1 MYILKILIFLQ
12 LLFLITSNENINPSP
27 RTGPQ
32 DLLVTHYDCE
42 ENEQKTLHKYAIN
55 QVSQC
60 ETEPQA
66 IETTNV
72 IATLYSKA
80 RATTVIGYKFT
91 ATFSEKK
98 VHCSQVSNGN
108 KNRLDHE
115 SFYQSN
121 IERLLHLNPEDC
133 KNELLRLNITRNKNT
148 DRKLVYFQ
156 VFADSVHQAELERYQ
171 GHIKLDEKYP
181 YNGAHGRLTYD
192 IHDKHWI
199 PHIGINDPSNCK
211 ADTKNKGY
219 QEIMFFDWKIQL
231 EKIQLTRD
239 LSDNTMIYQGIR
251 LPCKNDQGYCDPTTR
266 TQATIVWFPE
276 DTCTTFQVA
285 KIHARMIK
293 FHEKYFI
300 QSIPYEQVHP
310 SRRQS
315 SNFRNIHNIE
325 NKLTRFQIYQETE
338 LACKYRNPLHK
349 TQYSEILVEYEKGFD
364 MTTGKVKIDP
374 YATSHPINEGTSYIP
389 VDFQKSKS
397 QPGGHLKPHNTRSTR
412 LQELSLMNST
422 YFGNIHYDIHLDM
435 KLDYTISRIFQEMSL
450 SELET
455 LHQLCELE
463 RTQILQS
470 LALAVLKIPYAGYL
484 LSGNRSNFLDY
495 EGNILWFYTCT
506 KKVSPLYVFE
516 DKRCYKRIPIFYKN
530 KVHFVDTLS
539 RRTYF
544 WDTAVPCGSENS
556 HNVVQLN
563 PDEDKYYLLTPYPTL
578 MQSLKKFSPESI
590 RAIARNPNIDL
601 QSIGIYSKSDIQ
613 HHIRTQQFQE
623 LLTQMDT
630 IQRQSIDQN
639 LRKLAE
645 TAGFADIYTQDYS
658 GYFKDI
664 KDYIYL
670 NGEKYRPQD
679 ISPINIFSFVTLKN
693 EILDFL
699 GWPYYILEK
708 LTILYAMFNFIGF
721 LFSLLKGIYNTC
733 AIHTQVNRQAS
744 VARILFA
751 GFFGIFSSSIN
762 KILLDAQI
770 KEYNTK
776 IATRQNTYDEE
787 HNNVDITPTA
797 PQLPPLPHNH
807 PLSHRQ
813 FTYIGYKKSLKTY
826 TAPRANEYTLEY
838 YDHNIIRTNQDQF
851 LDDDRFANPQITEK
865 FFIKT
870 PYVFTL
876 NIFYRKFDHIIS
888 EALTDTKAYE
898 SFKEKFQLFSLT
910 FHFLAPHERDLHCS
924 HDIMLRTKQTHTYT
938 YYRFIQNHFDLHAPS
953 RQPHH
958 RFQFI
963 NSKYFTY
970 CIKDTNLHSILRNYD
985 PITQMY
991 IFCPITKTFNAEESR
1006 PFLIPHE
1013 FVQPIEIPILEF
1025 IHNTKYNHKLY
1036 NLIQNTP
1043 YDFAVGT
1050 EELKTI
1056 KALQLLWPLLQT
1068 KNIIRILAKLLTNCD
1083 IIHDIFPHGFFPD
1096 D

>member
-12 LLFLITSNENINPSP
+12 LFFLVISNQNINPSP

-72 IATLYSKA
+72 IATLNSKA

-133 KNELLRLNITRNKNT
+133 KNELLRLNITKNKNT

-171 GHIKLDEKYP
+171 GHIKLDEKHP

-199 PHIGINDPSNCK
+199 PHIGTNNPSNCK

-266 TQATIVWFPE
+266 TP
-276 DTCTTFQVA
+276 
-285 KIHARMIK
+285 
-293 FHEKYFI
+293 
-300 QSIPYEQVHP
+300 
-310 SRRQS
+310 
-315 SNFRNIHNIE
+315 
-325 NKLTRFQIYQETE
+325 
-338 LACKYRNPLHK
+338 
-349 TQYSEILVEYEKGFD
+349 
-364 MTTGKVKIDP
+364 
-374 YATSHPINEGTSYIP
+374 
-389 VDFQKSKS
+389 
-397 QPGGHLKPHNTRSTR
+397 
-412 LQELSLMNST
+412 
-422 YFGNIHYDIHLDM
+422 
-435 KLDYTISRIFQEMSL
+435 
-450 SELET
+450 
-455 LHQLCELE
+455 
-463 RTQILQS
+463 
-470 LALAVLKIPYAGYL
+470 
-484 LSGNRSNFLDY
+484 
-495 EGNILWFYTCT
+495 
-506 KKVSPLYVFE
+506 
-516 DKRCYKRIPIFYKN
+516 
-530 KVHFVDTLS
+530 
-539 RRTYF
+539 
-544 WDTAVPCGSENS
+544 
-556 HNVVQLN
+556 
-563 PDEDKYYLLTPYPTL
+563 
-578 MQSLKKFSPESI
+578 
-590 RAIARNPNIDL
+590 
-601 QSIGIYSKSDIQ
+601 
-613 HHIRTQQFQE
+613 
-623 LLTQMDT
+623 
-630 IQRQSIDQN
+630 
-639 LRKLAE
+639 
-645 TAGFADIYTQDYS
+645 
-658 GYFKDI
+658 
-664 KDYIYL
+664 
-670 NGEKYRPQD
+670 
-679 ISPINIFSFVTLKN
+679 
-693 EILDFL
+693 
-699 GWPYYILEK
+699 
-708 LTILYAMFNFIGF
+708 
-721 LFSLLKGIYNTC
+721 
-733 AIHTQVNRQAS
+733 
-744 VARILFA
+744 
-751 GFFGIFSSSIN
+751 
-762 KILLDAQI
+762 
-770 KEYNTK
+770 
-776 IATRQNTYDEE
+776 
-787 HNNVDITPTA
+787 
-797 PQLPPLPHNH
+797 
-807 PLSHRQ
+807 RQ
-813 FTYIGYKKSLKTY
+813 FTYIGYKKSLKTH
-826 TAPRANEYTLEY
+826 TAPRAYEYTLEY

-876 NIFYRKFDHIIS
+876 NIFDRKFDHIIS
-888 EALTDTKAYE
+888 EALTDTQAYE
-898 SFKEKFQLFSLT
+898 SFKERFQIFSLT

-938 YYRFIQNHFDLHAPS
+938 YYRFIQNHFDLHTPS
-953 RQPHH
+953 REPHH
-958 RFQFI
+958 RFHFI
-963 NSKYFTY
+963 NSKYTSPFFLNFTY
-970 CIKDTNLHSILRNYD
+970 CIKDTNLHGILRNYD

-1043 YDFAVGT
+1043 YEFAVGT

-1068 KNIIRILAKLLTNCD
+1068 KNIIRILAKLLTNSD